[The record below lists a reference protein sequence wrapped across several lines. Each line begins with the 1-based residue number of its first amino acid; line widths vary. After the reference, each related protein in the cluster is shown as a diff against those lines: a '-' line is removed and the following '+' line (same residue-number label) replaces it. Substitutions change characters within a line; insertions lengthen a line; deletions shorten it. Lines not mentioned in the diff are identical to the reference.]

1 MDPATSTIAAIA
13 TIRTLKLETFHFM
26 AHFAATASRTLLPH
40 ISHISN
46 PLTGRSRCW
55 VGAIE
60 SKSCE
65 DK

>member
-1 MDPATSTIAAIA
+1 MDPATSTIEAIA

-26 AHFAATASRTLLPH
+26 AHFAATASSTLLP
-40 ISHISN
+40 HISN
-46 PLTGRSRCW
+46 PLTGHSRCW